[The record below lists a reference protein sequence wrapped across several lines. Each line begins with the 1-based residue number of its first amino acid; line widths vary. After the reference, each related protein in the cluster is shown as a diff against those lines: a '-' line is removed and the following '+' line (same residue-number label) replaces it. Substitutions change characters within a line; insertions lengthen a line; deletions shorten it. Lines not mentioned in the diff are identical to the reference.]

1 MHPLTVPSQDLGG
14 LMLLQT
20 PGIWNVQGSI
30 TVVGILLL
38 AVAALY
44 LGLVTPKHTVEE
56 LRVRLKEREAENAAL
71 GADVIR
77 RIEENGELRGELSA
91 MRRELE
97 GLRGEVEGLRA
108 ELGRYRAGSG

>member
-1 MHPLTVPSQDLGG
+1 VL
-14 LMLLQT
+14 LLQT
-20 PGIWNVQGSI
+20 SGIWNVQGSI

-71 GADVIR
+71 NSDVVK
-77 RIEENGELRGELSA
+77 RIEENGELRGELA
-91 MRRELE
+91 ALRRELE
-97 GLRGEVEGLRA
+97 GLRGEIEGLRA
-108 ELGRYRAGSG
+108 ELGRYRAGT